1 LDSAPED
8 LKDFHALQA
17 GVRPETRFWEVWP
30 AVSPGPVILN
40 GQNIVTN
47 PISGTRQFYRLSQ
60 VREATTRALFK

>member
-1 LDSAPED
+1 
-8 LKDFHALQA
+8 
-17 GVRPETRFWEVWP
+17 VVWT
-30 AVSPGPVILN
+30 AISPDPVVVN